1 MYNRAEANETVCHI
15 QTNIKTDILF
25 LLGNRVPVL
34 LTQIYPPVSHSRD
47 DFMRIRDFIR
57 HIRVSSSTRE
67 PVSSASR
74 TRGHIPAHCVYTFE
88 IYFINLCKTSI
99 SFTRKIELRSIN
111 KL

>member
-57 HIRVSSSTRE
+57 HIRVSSSRE

-74 TRGHIPAHCVYTFE
+74 TRGHIPALR
-88 IYFINLCKTSI
+88 IYFRNLLYK
-99 SFTRKIELRSIN
+99 FM
-111 KL
+111 